1 MISIICLKKYDRIV
15 SLGQEV
21 GFRCSTMYLQVV
33 NEMGSNM
40 LQLAQH
46 LGTSR
51 KTGEL
56 CVVSGL
62 NLLIFVLKK
71 DENFS
76 H

>member
-1 MISIICLKKYDRIV
+1 MISIICLKKYDGIV

-21 GFRCSTMYLQVV
+21 GFRCSTMSLQVV

-40 LQLAQH
+40 LQVAEQ
-46 LGTSR
+46 LGTGL

-62 NLLIFVLKK
+62 NLLF
-71 DENFS
+71 FC
-76 H
+76 